1 MRKDFSIKIFSAKMV
16 YWLLLLAFLNNII
29 EVPSVSRDVG
39 FNELE
44 TLYEWVA
51 EGLMN
56 IDNAVPE
63 NEDSDTE
70 KQVLKKTTDW
80 INSFHGIKPSS
91 IGRLSPNGFF
101 FITIIYFNPLFEPNT
116 PPPEFKA

>member
-1 MRKDFSIKIFSAKMV
+1 MQKHFSIRIFSAKMV
-16 YWLLLLAFLNNII
+16 HWLLLLAFLNNII
-29 EVPSVSRDVG
+29 EVPSINRNVA
-39 FNELE
+39 FNEQE

-63 NEDSDTE
+63 NEDSDAE

-80 INSFHGIKPSS
+80 INSFHAMNPSS
-91 IGRLSPNGFF
+91 TGKFSPIGFC
-101 FITIIYFNPLFEPNT
+101 FITAIYFNPLFEPNT